1 MAPLDAEVALTDKYR
16 VSRGAALMNGMQALV
31 RLMLEQADAD
41 KDAGLKT
48 GGYVSGYRGSPIGG
62 FDMELWRA
70 REELQA
76 RNIVFNPG
84 LNEDLAATAVGGA
97 QTLTAADDPQV
108 EGVFSVWYG
117 KGPGV
122 DRSIDA
128 IKHVSLTG
136 ATEKGGVLFL
146 LGDDPL
152 SKSSTTAHQSEQ
164 AMIHCFIPVLFPSSV
179 HEFVPLGM
187 HAFAM
192 SRFSGAPVSMKI
204 VTDTADSTATV
215 ALDRLRP
222 EVTLPEKPPFEM
234 SLNKVDGLP
243 DYVTNERRL
252 SVRLEACKRYARANR
267 LNYEAISPAEKKLGL
282 IAVGKGYADA
292 MAGLARLGLRP
303 DEAAARGIGM
313 FRMQMVW
320 PIDEV
325 ALRAFAEDYDEVM
338 VIEEKRPIVETD
350 LARVFVNA
358 ARRPLLTGK
367 RDEDGAELLPDFGEL
382 TPEIVAAAIARRAEA
397 RDLGPVAPPPQIR
410 LLGNAPSS
418 ARSPW
423 FCAGCPHN
431 RSTKLPD
438 GSVAGAGIGCHA
450 MAIYFDPKTQI
461 FTQMGAEGM
470 HWVGRS
476 AFAGRAH
483 MFQNLGDGTYT
494 HSGLLAI
501 KAAVASG
508 VNITYK
514 ILYNDAVAMTG
525 GQAMEG
531 SPLPSQIAAEV
542 LAVGV
547 KRVVVVSDRPEDT
560 KAVGGWPTSRVSFHD
575 RADHILVQTQLREE
589 TGTTVLLYVQTCA
602 AEKRRRRKRGKMED
616 PPKRVVI
623 NPAVCEGC
631 GDCGIKSNCVAVKPL
646 DTPFGAKR
654 QIDQTACNKDYSCL
668 EGFCPSFVTVTGEA
682 SDPLAGKRKGV
693 LHEPPEGLPPAA
705 LAPAEG
711 FAAVVTG
718 IGGTGVV
725 TVAAVLGMAARL
737 EGLHSLA
744 LDQTGLSQK
753 NGAVQSHLQIGPRPL
768 DDRPARVPRGSGA
781 LLLACDMLTGAQ
793 DSALGL
799 IDPDKGRAV
808 ANGRVEPLPAFAI
821 NPDARPDVEALSGRL
836 EAHLTAERV
845 AVRDTTGLAEALVG
859 DGMGSN
865 LMLVGVAS
873 QLGALP
879 VTPEAIERAIR
890 LNGAAVEMNVAAFRW
905 GRWLAADPAKA
916 EAAADRKPV
925 PSWQAESYA
934 DLLARFERHLTD
946 YQSARYARRFREAV
960 AAVERAEDAHWPGRR
975 EISRLAA
982 RALHKSMNVK
992 DEYEVARLHLHPDW
1006 QAQLKRDFAPDAK
1019 VTHHL
1024 APPAF
1029 SKLDPVTG
1037 HPRKRAFGAWV
1048 IPAFKVLRA
1057 MKPLRGTVLDPF
1069 GRTEERRGERALIVE
1084 TEALLATVARTLAP
1098 GSEALCREA
1107 LSLPL
1112 EVKGFGHVK
1121 QANLDKVR
1129 PRWRQ
1134 LQADLAALG

>member
-31 RLMLEQADAD
+31 RMVLEQADAD
-41 KDAGLKT
+41 RDAGMKT

-76 RNIVFNPG
+76 RNVVFNPG
-84 LNEDLAATAVGGA
+84 LNEDLAATAVGGT
-97 QTLTAADDPQV
+97 QTLSAVDDPTV
-108 EGVFSVWYG
+108 EGVFAVWYG

-136 ATEKGGVLFL
+136 ATPKGGVLFL

-179 HEFVPLGM
+179 HDYVPLGL

-222 EVTLPEKPPFEM
+222 QVVLPEKPEFEI
-234 SLNKVDGLP
+234 SLNKTDGLP
-243 DYVTNERRL
+243 DYVVNERRMG
-252 SVRLEACKRYARANR
+252 VRLEACKRYARANR
-267 LNYEAISPAEKKLGL
+267 INYEAISPKEKRLGL

-292 MAGLARLGLRP
+292 TAALARLGLRP

-320 PIDEV
+320 PVDEV
-325 ALRAFAEDYDEVM
+325 ALRAFAEGYDEVM
-338 VIEEKRPIVETD
+338 VIEEKRPIVETE
-350 LARVFVNA
+350 LARALVNA

-397 RDLGPVAPPPQIR
+397 RELGPIAPPPQLR
-410 LLGNAPSS
+410 LLGNAPGQ

-450 MAIYFDPKTQI
+450 MAIYMSPQTQI

-470 HWVGRS
+470 HWVGRA
-476 AFAGRAH
+476 AFAGRKH

-501 KAAVASG
+501 KAAVAAG

-525 GQAMEG
+525 GQVLEG
-531 SPLPSQIAAEV
+531 QPLPSQIAREV
-542 LAVGV
+542 LSVGA
-547 KRVVVVSDRPEDT
+547 KRVVVVSDQPEAT
-560 KAVGGWPTSRVSFHD
+560 REIGGWPSAGVTFHD

-589 TGTTVLLYVQTCA
+589 EGTTVLLYVQTCA
-602 AEKRRRRKRGKMED
+602 AEKRRRRKRGKMDD

-631 GDCGIKSNCVAVKPL
+631 GDCGLKSNCVAVKPL
-646 DTPFGAKR
+646 DTPFGTKR

-682 SDPLAGKRKGV
+682 SDPLAGKRKGI
-693 LHEPPEGLPPAA
+693 LHQPPEGLPPARI
-705 LAPAEG
+705 APAED
-711 FAAVVTG
+711 FAAVITG

-768 DDRPARVPRGSGA
+768 DDRPARVPRGAGA

-793 DSALGL
+793 DTALGL
-799 IDPDKGRAV
+799 IDPSRGVAV
-808 ANGRVEPLPAFAI
+808 ANGRVEPLPAFAV
-821 NPDARPDVEALSGRL
+821 NPNARPDGEALAARL
-836 EAHLTAERV
+836 SAHLTEGRV
-845 AVRDTTGLAEALVG
+845 HVRDTTGLAEALVG

-879 VTPEAIERAIR
+879 VSPEAIERAIR
-890 LNGAAVEMNVAAFRW
+890 LNGAAVEMNLAAYRW
-905 GRWLAADPAKA
+905 GRWLAADPKRA
-916 EAAADRKPV
+916 EAVADRKPV
-925 PSWQAESYA
+925 PSWQAESYG
-934 DLLARFERHLTD
+934 DLVARFEKHLAD
-946 YQSARYARRFREAV
+946 YQSPRYARRFREAL
-960 AAVERAEDAHWPGRR
+960 AAVERAEEAHWPGRR
-975 EISRLAA
+975 EVSRLAA
-982 RALHKSMNVK
+982 RALHKTMHIK

-1029 SKLDPVTG
+1029 SKVDPVTG
-1037 HPRKRAFGAWV
+1037 HPRKRPFGGWIV
-1048 IPAFKVLRA
+1048 PAFKVLKA
-1057 MKPLRGTVLDPF
+1057 MKPLRGTALDPF
-1069 GRTEERRGERALIVE
+1069 GRTEERRTERALVKEVE
-1084 TEALLATVARTLAP
+1084 TLVATVARVLAP
-1098 GSEALCREA
+1098 QSEALCREA
-1107 LSLPL
+1107 LALPL

-1121 QANLDKVR
+1121 AANLEKVR
-1129 PRWRQ
+1129 PRWRE
-1134 LQADLAALG
+1134 LQADLSTLG